1 MLGVQKFLQFIYDN
15 LTTILVCIGLVIGI
29 IKRIKDY
36 HSKSTEEK
44 VAIAKAQI
52 HEAMLKLIG
61 TAEIDWAE
69 WSKAGSIKRS
79 QVIREIYKEYP
90 ILSTVV
96 DQTELIQWIDAQ
108 IDEALD
114 TLRGIIKENEK
125 DTSK

>member
-29 IKRIKDY
+29 IKKIKDY

-61 TAEIDWAE
+61 TAD
-69 WSKAGSIKRS
+69 G
-79 QVIREIYKEYP
+79 
-90 ILSTVV
+90 
-96 DQTELIQWIDAQ
+96 
-108 IDEALD
+108 
-114 TLRGIIKENEK
+114 RGMSGRQCRIICLP
-125 DTSK
+125 TR